1 MHLIIICRIFLLNIK
16 ECIFYSA
23 AHGNFPKYTTLQKK
37 ASFRK
42 FIKLKMIT
50 CILCDH
56 RATKITINSKQI
68 SEKYKNSYIINS
80 KFLDDAWV
88 REENKSDISEILELN
103 ENNKTIIKN
112 S

>member
-1 MHLIIICRIFLLNIK
+1 MHLTIICRILLLNIK

-23 AHGNFPKYTTLQKK
+23 AHGNFSKYITLQKK

-42 FIKLKMIT
+42 FMKLKMIT

-56 RATKITINSKQI
+56 RATKLTINSKQI
-68 SEKYKNSYIINS
+68 SEKYKNSYISNS

-88 REENKSDISEILELN
+88 RTRVTFQKSWN
-103 ENNKTIIKN
+103 
-112 S
+112 